1 MLAFLGPTVSP
12 EDCLMRSMLL
22 GLFVGLSFAAMSV
35 SAFACDYQTN
45 ASNDQTPPQHSA
57 QAQTDSSSQ

>member
-1 MLAFLGPTVSP
+1 
-12 EDCLMRSMLL
+12 MRSMLL
-22 GLFVGLSFAAMSV
+22 GLFVGVSFAAAMTV

-45 ASNDQTPPQHSA
+45 ASNDQTPPQHTA